1 MAGKI
6 NFSPGAKISKIGA
19 KIATLQEEK
28 KMTLKKRFFFQKS
41 STYKAK
47 IENMHYTICLELTS
61 SSGQIALPP
70 AFARLEQR
78 GVLLISRK
86 IWLKSC
92 GKLFNLVCFFDKSK
106 VVLRKSNP
114 KTKHEQCFILP

>member
-1 MAGKI
+1 M
-6 NFSPGAKISKIGA
+6 KIGA
-19 KIATLQEEK
+19 KMATPQDK
-28 KMTLKKRFFFQKS
+28 KKKQKETLKMHLFKNS
-41 STYKAK
+41 SADKAK
-47 IENMHYTICLELTS
+47 IENVHYTVCLQLIS
-61 SSGQIALPP
+61 RSGQIALPP